1 MSAELLTEYDA
12 TLDTK
17 RRFVVKGVP
26 PFKHYHVRVY
36 ANENG
41 AITLKMEP
49 LVLAKLD
56 QLSANTLHMMD
67 KSMKNFAKGI
77 AGNPVDIEELKR
89 YADAESDQ

>member
-17 RRFVVKGVP
+17 RRFVVKGLP

-36 ANENG
+36 ANEKG

-49 LVLAKLD
+49 QVLAKLD

-67 KSMKNFAKGI
+67 KSMKNLAKGI
-77 AGNPVDIEELKR
+77 SGKPVDLEELKQ
-89 YADAESDQ
+89 YADAEE

>member
-36 ANENG
+36 ANEKG

-49 LVLAKLD
+49 RVLAKLD
-56 QLSANTLHMMD
+56 QLSVNTLHMVD
-67 KSMKNFAKGI
+67 RSMKNFAKGI
-77 AGNPVDIEELKR
+77 AGKPVDLEELKQ
-89 YADAESDQ
+89 YADAEE

>member
-1 MSAELLTEYDA
+1 MATELLTEYDA

-36 ANENG
+36 ANDKG

-49 LVLAKLD
+49 QVLAKLD
-56 QLSANTLHMMD
+56 QLSANTLNMMD

-77 AGNPVDIEELKR
+77 VGKPVDLDELKR
-89 YADAESDQ
+89 YADAEE

>member
-17 RRFVVKGVP
+17 RRFVVKGLP

-36 ANENG
+36 ANQKG

-49 LVLAKLD
+49 QVLAKLD
-56 QLSANTLHMMD
+56 QLSANTLRTMD
-67 KSMKNFAKGI
+67 QSMKNLAKGV
-77 AGNPVDIEELKR
+77 AGNRVDLEELRR
-89 YADAESDQ
+89 YAEAGE